1 MNGEN
6 IYSVGVIDDRKVP
19 FHRLILED
27 GTTYNSYLLK
37 TEKPTIIDTVDF
49 IYSKQY
55 LENLKKLIDLKE
67 IQYIVINHTEP
78 DHSGALGSLAKQAS
92 NATIVCSEKAVY
104 HLKELY
110 RLQDRNF
117 LVVKDRDTLD
127 IGGKTLLFRITPF
140 LHTEETMIT
149 YCIEDKTLFPCDIFS
164 THLTAKE
171 YFVSKAEKD
180 ITEAFT
186 VYYDLIMSPHRK
198 YVRPM
203 MSMIKELDI
212 DMIAPSHGY
221 ILDEDIDKYISIY
234 DEKSKQT
241 QKGKKATIVYTT
253 MRNST
258 KKIAEKFKELFE
270 AEEVE
275 VAIFNADK
283 TDENEIL
290 DSIKASDAVLFG
302 TSTKYGDLIGSI
314 ENVLKKL
321 KDMNLEGKVLGAFG
335 SFGWSGEPIEIIQD
349 YLNETNGNVLNTSS
363 IIKSTGMID
372 VNFPVRVR
380 FSLNEESEQDVTRA
394 ADYIISILENILCL
408 LYKLIKNKI

>member
-37 TEKPTIIDTVDF
+37 TEKPTIIDAVDF

-78 DHSGALGSLAKQAS
+78 DHSGVLGSLAKQAS

-394 ADYIISILENILCL
+394 ADYIISIL
-408 LYKLIKNKI
+408 

>member
-37 TEKPTIIDTVDF
+37 TEKPTIIDAVDF

-78 DHSGALGSLAKQAS
+78 DHSGTLGSLAKQAS

-321 KDMNLEGKVLGAFG
+321 KDMNWEGKVLGAFG

-394 ADYIISILENILCL
+394 ADYIISIL
-408 LYKLIKNKI
+408 

>member
-234 DEKSKQT
+234 DGKSKQT

-275 VAIFNADK
+275 VTIFNADK

-394 ADYIISILENILCL
+394 ADYIISIL
-408 LYKLIKNKI
+408 

>member
-37 TEKPTIIDTVDF
+37 TEKPTIIDAVDF

-270 AEEVE
+270 VEEVE

-394 ADYIISILENILCL
+394 ADYIISIL
-408 LYKLIKNKI
+408 

>member
-37 TEKPTIIDTVDF
+37 TEKPTIIDAVDF

-234 DEKSKQT
+234 NEKSKQT
-241 QKGKKATIVYTT
+241 KKGKKATIVYTT

-270 AEEVE
+270 VEEVE

-394 ADYIISILENILCL
+394 ADYIISIL
-408 LYKLIKNKI
+408 

>member
-1 MNGEN
+1 MKRQVELKNN

-37 TEKPTIIDTVDF
+37 TEKPTVIDTVDL
-49 IYSKQY
+49 IYTKEY
-55 LENLKKLIDLKE
+55 IENLKSFIDLKD

-78 DHSGALGSLAKQAS
+78 DHSGALGGLARQAT
-92 NATIVCSEKAVY
+92 NATIVCSEEAVY

-110 RLQDRNF
+110 KLHDRNF
-117 LVVKDRDTLD
+117 LVVGDGETLD
-127 IGGKTLLFRITPF
+127 IGGKTLLFRMTPY

-149 YCIEDKTLFPCDIFS
+149 YCIDDKILFPCDIFS
-164 THLTAKE
+164 THLIAKE
-171 YFVSKAEKD
+171 YLLSKTDLD

-186 VYYDLIMSPHRK
+186 VYYDLIMSPHKK

-203 MSMIKELDI
+203 IAIVKNLDI

-221 ILDEDIDKYISIY
+221 IIDENVEKYISIY
-234 DEKSKQT
+234 DERSRATK
-241 QKGKKATIVYTT
+241 KGKKTTIVYTT

-258 KKIAEKFKELFE
+258 KVIAEKFKEEFKTE
-270 AEEVE
+270 DIE

-283 TDENEIL
+283 SNEEEIL
-290 DSIKASDAVLFG
+290 ESIKESDAILFG
-302 TSTKYGDLIGSI
+302 TSTRYGDLIGSI
-314 ENVLKKL
+314 ENILKKL
-321 KDMNLEGKVLGAFG
+321 PEMDLEGKAACAFG

-349 YLNETNGNVLNTSS
+349 YLNNTNANVLSTSS

-372 VNFPVRVR
+372 VNFPIRIR
-380 FSLNEESEQDVTRA
+380 FSLNEESKKDVIKA
-394 ADYIISILENILCL
+394 ADYISSIL
-408 LYKLIKNKI
+408 

>member
-380 FSLNEESEQDVTRA
+380 FSLNKESEQDVTRA
-394 ADYIISILENILCL
+394 ADYIISIL
-408 LYKLIKNKI
+408 

>member
-92 NATIVCSEKAVY
+92 NATIVCSEKAVH

-117 LVVKDRDTLD
+117 LVAKDRDTLD

-234 DEKSKQT
+234 DGKSKQT

-380 FSLNEESEQDVTRA
+380 FSLNKESEQDVTRA
-394 ADYIISILENILCL
+394 ADYIISIL
-408 LYKLIKNKI
+408 

>member
-241 QKGKKATIVYTT
+241 QKEKKATIVYTT

-302 TSTKYGDLIGSI
+302 TSKKYGDLIGSI

-394 ADYIISILENILCL
+394 ADYIISIL
-408 LYKLIKNKI
+408 

>member
-1 MNGEN
+1 MSREIKLKDD

-37 TEKPTIIDTVDF
+37 TEKPTVIDTVDL
-49 IYSKQY
+49 IYTKEY
-55 LENLKKLIDLKE
+55 MENLKSLVDLKD

-78 DHSGALGSLAKQAS
+78 DHSGALGGLARQAT

-110 RLQDRNF
+110 KLHDRNF
-117 LVVKDRDTLD
+117 LVVNDGDTLD
-127 IGGKTLLFRITPF
+127 IGGKTLLFRMTPY

-149 YCIEDKTLFPCDIFS
+149 YCAQDKILFPCDIFS

-171 YFVSKAEKD
+171 QFVSKAKSD

-203 MSMIKELDI
+203 VSIVKDLDI

-221 ILDEDIDKYISIY
+221 ILDENIDKYISIY
-234 DEKSKQT
+234 DEKSKET
-241 QKGKKATIVYTT
+241 KKGKKATIVYTT

-258 KKIAEKFKELFE
+258 KGIAEKFKEEFE
-270 AEEVE
+270 AEEIE

-283 TDENEIL
+283 SDEKEIL
-290 DSIKASDAVLFG
+290 ESIEKSDAILFG

-314 ENVLKKL
+314 ENILKKL
-321 KDMNLEGKVLGAFG
+321 PEMNLEGKVAGAFG

-349 YLNETNGNVLNTSS
+349 YLNETNANVLSTSS
-363 IIKSTGMID
+363 IIKTTGMID
-372 VNFPVRVR
+372 VHFPVRVR
-380 FSLNEESEQDVTRA
+380 FSLNEESTKDVVRA
-394 ADYIISILENILCL
+394 ADYISSVL
-408 LYKLIKNKI
+408 

>member
-1 MNGEN
+1 MNREIKLKDD

-37 TEKPTIIDTVDF
+37 TEKPTVIDTVDL
-49 IYSKQY
+49 IYTKEY
-55 LENLKKLIDLKE
+55 MENLKSLIDLKD

-78 DHSGALGSLAKQAS
+78 DHSGALGGLARQAT

-110 RLQDRNF
+110 KLHDRNF
-117 LVVKDRDTLD
+117 LVVNDGDTLD
-127 IGGKTLLFRITPF
+127 IGGKTLLFRMTPY

-149 YCIEDKTLFPCDIFS
+149 YCVQDKILFPCDIFS

-171 YFVSKAEKD
+171 HFVSKTKSN

-186 VYYDLIMSPHRK
+186 IYYDLIMSPHRK

-203 MSMIKELDI
+203 ISIVKDLDI

-221 ILDEDIDKYISIY
+221 ILDENIDKYISIY
-234 DEKSKQT
+234 DEKSKET
-241 QKGKKATIVYTT
+241 KKGKKATIVYTT
-253 MRNST
+253 MRNAT
-258 KKIAEKFKELFE
+258 KGIAEKLKEEFE
-270 AEEVE
+270 AEEIE

-283 TDENEIL
+283 SDEKEIL
-290 DSIKASDAVLFG
+290 ESIEKSDAILFG

-314 ENVLKKL
+314 ENILKKL
-321 KDMNLEGKVLGAFG
+321 PEMNLEGKVAGAFG

-349 YLNETNGNVLNTSS
+349 YLNETNANVLSTSS
-363 IIKSTGMID
+363 IIKTTGMID
-372 VNFPVRVR
+372 VKFPVRVR
-380 FSLNEESEQDVTRA
+380 FSLNEESTKDVVRA
-394 ADYIISILENILCL
+394 ADYISSIL
-408 LYKLIKNKI
+408 

>member
-67 IQYIVINHTEP
+67 IEYIVINHTEP

-127 IGGKTLLFRITPF
+127 IGGKMLLFRITPF

-394 ADYIISILENILCL
+394 ADYIISIL
-408 LYKLIKNKI
+408 

>member
-67 IQYIVINHTEP
+67 IEYIVINHTEP

-270 AEEVE
+270 AEGVE

-394 ADYIISILENILCL
+394 ADYIISIL
-408 LYKLIKNKI
+408 

>member
-1 MNGEN
+1 MNREIKLKED
-6 IYSVGVIDDRKVP
+6 IYLVGVIDDRKVP

-37 TEKPTIIDTVDF
+37 TEKPTVIDTVDL
-49 IYSKQY
+49 IYTKEY
-55 LENLKKLIDLKE
+55 MENLKSLIDLKD

-78 DHSGALGSLAKQAS
+78 DHSGALGGLARQAT

-110 RLQDRNF
+110 KLHDRNF
-117 LVVKDRDTLD
+117 LVVNDGDTLD
-127 IGGKTLLFRITPF
+127 IGGKTLLFRMTPY

-149 YCIEDKTLFPCDIFS
+149 YCVQDKILFPCDIFS

-171 YFVSKAEKD
+171 HFVSKTKSD

-203 MSMIKELDI
+203 ISIVKDLDI

-221 ILDEDIDKYISIY
+221 ILDENIDKYISIY
-234 DEKSKQT
+234 DEKSKET
-241 QKGKKATIVYTT
+241 KKGKKATIVYTT

-258 KKIAEKFKELFE
+258 KGIAEKFKEEFQ
-270 AEEVE
+270 AEEIE

-283 TDENEIL
+283 SDEKEIL
-290 DSIKASDAVLFG
+290 ESIEKSDAILFG

-314 ENVLKKL
+314 ENILKKL
-321 KDMNLEGKVLGAFG
+321 SEMNLEGKVAGAFG

-349 YLNETNGNVLNTSS
+349 YLNETNANVLSTSS
-363 IIKSTGMID
+363 IIKTTGMID
-372 VNFPVRVR
+372 VKFPIRVR
-380 FSLNEESEQDVTRA
+380 FSLNEESTKDVVRA
-394 ADYIISILENILCL
+394 ADYISSIL
-408 LYKLIKNKI
+408 

>member
-380 FSLNEESEQDVTRA
+380 FSLNKE
-394 ADYIISILENILCL
+394 
-408 LYKLIKNKI
+408 

>member
-37 TEKPTIIDTVDF
+37 TEKPTIIDAVDF

-349 YLNETNGNVLNTSS
+349 YLNKTNGNVLNRSS

-394 ADYIISILENILCL
+394 ADYIISIL
-408 LYKLIKNKI
+408 

>member
-67 IQYIVINHTEP
+67 IEYIVINHTEP

-127 IGGKTLLFRITPF
+127 IGGKMLLFRITPF

-270 AEEVE
+270 AEGVE

-394 ADYIISILENILCL
+394 ADYIISIL
-408 LYKLIKNKI
+408 

>member
-349 YLNETNGNVLNTSS
+349 HLNETNGNVLNTSS

-394 ADYIISILENILCL
+394 ADYIISIL
-408 LYKLIKNKI
+408 

>member
-37 TEKPTIIDTVDF
+37 TEKPTIIDAVDF

-394 ADYIISILENILCL
+394 ADYIISIL
-408 LYKLIKNKI
+408 

>member
-1 MNGEN
+1 MSTDKV
-6 IYSVGVIDDRKVP
+6 YSVGVIDDRKVP

-37 TEKPTIIDTVDF
+37 TKKPTVIDAVDF

-55 LENLKKLIDLKE
+55 LENLKKFIDLKE

-78 DHSGALGSLAKQAS
+78 DHSGALGSLAKQAP
-92 NATIVCSEKAVY
+92 NATIVCTEKAVY

-117 LVVKDRDTLD
+117 LVVNDGDTLD
-127 IGGKTLLFRITPF
+127 IGGKTLLFRVTPF

-149 YCIEDKTLFPCDIFS
+149 YCKEDRVLFPCDIFS

-171 YFVSKAEKD
+171 YFVSKAPQD

-198 YVRPM
+198 YIRPM
-203 MSMIKELDI
+203 LDMIKELEI

-221 ILDEDIDKYISIY
+221 ILDQDIEKYISIY
-234 DEKSKQT
+234 DEKSRQT
-241 QKGKKATIVYTT
+241 KKGKKATIVYTT

-258 KKIAEKFKELFE
+258 RGIANKFKEVFE
-270 AEEVE
+270 AEDIEVS
-275 VAIFNADK
+275 VFSADK
-283 TDENEIL
+283 DDENKIIE
-290 DSIKASDAVLFG
+290 SIKESDAILFG

-314 ENVLKKL
+314 ENLLKKL
-321 KDMNLEGKVLGAFG
+321 KDMNLEGKIAAAFG

-349 YLNETNGNVLNTSS
+349 YLNETNANVLNTSS

-380 FSLNEESEQDVTRA
+380 FSLNEESEKDVVRA
-394 ADYIISILENILCL
+394 ADYISSII
-408 LYKLIKNKI
+408 

>member
-186 VYYDLIMSPHRK
+186 VYYDLIMSPHRE

-234 DEKSKQT
+234 DGKSKQT

-394 ADYIISILENILCL
+394 ADYIISIL
-408 LYKLIKNKI
+408 

>member
-117 LVVKDRDTLD
+117 LVAKDRDTLD

-394 ADYIISILENILCL
+394 ADYIISIL
-408 LYKLIKNKI
+408 

>member
-37 TEKPTIIDTVDF
+37 TEKPTIIDAVDF

-92 NATIVCSEKAVY
+92 NATIVCTEKAVY

-110 RLQDRNF
+110 KLQDRNF
-117 LVVKDRDTLD
+117 LVVKDGDTLD

-149 YCIEDKTLFPCDIFS
+149 YCPEDKTLFPCDIFS

-171 YFVSKAEKD
+171 YFVSKAESD

-203 MSMIKELDI
+203 ISMVKELDI
-212 DMIAPSHGY
+212 EMIAPSHGY

-258 KKIAEKFKELFE
+258 KKIADKFKELFE
-270 AEEVE
+270 AEEIE
-275 VAIFNADK
+275 VSVFNADK
-283 TDENEIL
+283 ADENEIL
-290 DSIKASDAVLFG
+290 DSIKASDTVLFG

-314 ENVLKKL
+314 ENILKKL
-321 KDMNLEGKVLGAFG
+321 KDMNLEGKALGAFG
-335 SFGWSGEPIEIIQD
+335 SYGWSGEPIEIIQD

-394 ADYIISILENILCL
+394 ADYIISIL
-408 LYKLIKNKI
+408 

>member
-37 TEKPTIIDTVDF
+37 TEKPTIIDAVDF
-49 IYSKQY
+49 MYSKQY

-67 IQYIVINHTEP
+67 VQYIVINHTEP

-110 RLQDRNF
+110 KLQDRNF
-117 LVVKDRDTLD
+117 LVVKDGDTLD

-149 YCIEDKTLFPCDIFS
+149 YCPEDKTLFPCDIFS

-171 YFVSKAEKD
+171 YFVSKAPQD

-203 MSMIKELDI
+203 ISMIKELDI

-221 ILDEDIDKYISIY
+221 ILDEDVDKYISIY

-258 KKIAEKFKELFE
+258 KKIADKFKELFE
-270 AEEVE
+270 AEEIE
-275 VAIFNADK
+275 VSVFNADK

-314 ENVLKKL
+314 ENILKKL
-321 KDMNLEGKVLGAFG
+321 KDMNLEGKALGAFG
-335 SFGWSGEPIEIIQD
+335 SYGWSGEPIEIIQD

-394 ADYIISILENILCL
+394 ADYIISIL
-408 LYKLIKNKI
+408 

>member
-37 TEKPTIIDTVDF
+37 TEKPTIIDAVDF

-78 DHSGALGSLAKQAS
+78 DHSGTLGSLAKQAS

-394 ADYIISILENILCL
+394 EDYIISIL
-408 LYKLIKNKI
+408 

>member
-37 TEKPTIIDTVDF
+37 TEKPTIIDAVDF

-110 RLQDRNF
+110 KLQDRNF

-394 ADYIISILENILCL
+394 ADYIISIL
-408 LYKLIKNKI
+408 

>member
-37 TEKPTIIDTVDF
+37 TEKPTIIDAVDF

-78 DHSGALGSLAKQAS
+78 DHSGTLGSLAKQAS

-270 AEEVE
+270 AEKVE

-394 ADYIISILENILCL
+394 ADYIISIL
-408 LYKLIKNKI
+408 

>member
-198 YVRPM
+198 YVRLM

-394 ADYIISILENILCL
+394 ADYIISIL
-408 LYKLIKNKI
+408 